1 MRRKDLAEMRHRLTE
16 EYDLITCGYDPA
28 YPDRREPWIKC
39 HAGEVLTRE
48 EALRQIREE
57 RDRRRPAP

>member
-1 MRRKDLAEMRHRLTE
+1 MTPEELAEMRRRLKE

-39 HAGEVLTRE
+39 HAGEVLTRQ
-48 EALRQIREE
+48 EALRQIGEE
-57 RDRRRPAP
+57 RQKRLVL